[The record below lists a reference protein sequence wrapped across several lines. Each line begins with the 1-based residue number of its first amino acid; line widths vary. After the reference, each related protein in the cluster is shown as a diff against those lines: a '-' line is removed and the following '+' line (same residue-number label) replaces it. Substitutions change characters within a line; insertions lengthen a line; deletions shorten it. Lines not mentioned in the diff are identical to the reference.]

1 MRRIPTASQPG
12 LRWLL
17 LLVGS
22 LTFGVPAQAAGSS
35 PMTVSAVV
43 LSKSNCKFSGGAM
56 TLDFGTLNPASS
68 SNATASATIG
78 FTCNGSAP
86 MATFAIS
93 AGNGLHSS
101 GPGARRLRHTTAATE
116 FIAYSISL
124 TPTSATV
131 PKGVAQTLTV
141 AGTIAPGAFQNATV
155 GTYSDTVVITLTP

>member
-1 MRRIPTASQPG
+1 MCRIPPTLRSG

-17 LLVGS
+17 LLAAG
-22 LTFGVPAQAAGSS
+22 LAGAAAAQAAGSS
-35 PMTVSAVV
+35 AMTVSAVV

-56 TLDFGTLNPASS
+56 ILDFGTLNPASS
-68 SNATASATIG
+68 ANATASASIG
-78 FTCNGSAP
+78 FSCNGSAP

-101 GPGARRLRHTTAATE
+101 GPGARRMRHATVATE

-124 TPTSATV
+124 SPTSATV